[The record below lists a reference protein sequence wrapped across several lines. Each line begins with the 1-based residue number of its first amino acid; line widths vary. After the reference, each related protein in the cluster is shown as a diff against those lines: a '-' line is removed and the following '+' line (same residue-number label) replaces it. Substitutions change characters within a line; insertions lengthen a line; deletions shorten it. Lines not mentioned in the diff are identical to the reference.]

1 MRPVPPSLPQPPA
14 PPPTPRRS
22 ALACRARNSSPAC
35 GSLSARPKRR
45 ACWLLPLRSKH
56 GANPRE
62 DSREHG
68 SLPVLFF
75 FAAPPEAS
83 DADSRARERATSSSM
98 ATEESPLSAQHV
110 RHVMHLSQAGP
121 VRRRLP
127 SPLPSHDPPTPP
139 PPAPPLSANPCAA
152 DQANRERRG
161 RGGPGVQLRVPL
173 LHRQRGARQGAARGP
188 QRGQRGRHALGT
200 AGTRLQVV
208 RRRPPGAPSSAVHGA
223 RGWRSTQGAAGRAG
237 REAGQAAAAPHR
249 HAQGWC
255 EP

>member
-1 MRPVPPSLPQPPA
+1 MPRAQQQPGLRQPLSEA
-14 PPPTPRRS
+14 QASRLLAIAVALQARS
-22 ALACRARNSSPAC
+22 KSEGGQPRARH
-35 GSLSARPKRR
+35 ARLVVH
-45 ACWLLPLRSKH
+45 LLP
-56 GANPRE
+56 PR
-62 DSREHG
+62 
-68 SLPVLFF
+68 
-75 FAAPPEAS
+75 AAS

-255 EP
+255 HLALILPLALTQPCP